1 MDHKATVV
9 HVTHE
14 AVGKIGGIGAVLD
27 GIFTSKAYL
36 EATGRSI
43 IISPLFSMEGTAE
56 NRLGTDG
63 QVLYSSRDGLV
74 KSSYHNNFRSIENQ
88 YNVDIVYGRRNFIDS
103 RTGIKSSPEVLL
115 IDVTR
120 IDPEPINNF
129 KGHVF
134 SEFGISSNLYEHIWE
149 YEQWMRLGP
158 PAIAALKAI
167 GAAGQECPTVIIS
180 HEFMGMP
187 TVLAAKL
194 DYNYDFKTV
203 FYAHEVATVRQIV
216 ENSPGHDTMFYNV
229 MAQAQ
234 KENLYVSDIFGSQ
247 SHFFKHAL
255 VEASRFCDNI
265 LAVGDYVADELRFLM
280 PEFAS
285 ADIDITYNGIP
296 AFEISLDEKL
306 ESRER
311 LRQYCYN
318 LLEYRPD
325 FIFTHVTRLVKSKGL
340 WRDLEVLKHIDNE
353 FAVSNKTAVMFI
365 LSTEVCQRRSRDIQK
380 MEQAYN
386 WPVAHREGM
395 PDMSGGETDFYATVQ
410 EFNAK
415 CRNVKIVFI
424 NQFGFTQANCGQRM
438 PEDME
443 FMDIRKG
450 SDVEFGQSIYEPFGI
465 AQFEPLSFGGICVVS
480 SVCGCAGFIKVI
492 SNADDTKNV
501 IIADYTQ
508 LGDLGLADIKDFK
521 AIDKNIRKQIEERV
535 SKKVAI
541 EICARLPK
549 NNEEL
554 TEMILSGYNLAKHMS
569 WENVVSFYVL
579 KSLSK
584 AVKKNRDN
592 LVSSYL
598 RAQQE
603 RVSL

>member
-43 IISPLFSMEGTAE
+43 IISPLFSTEGIAQD
-56 NRLGTDG
+56 RLGPNG
-63 QVLYSSRDGLV
+63 QVLYSSSDGLV
-74 KSSYHNNFRSIENQ
+74 KSNYHSHFRSIEDQ

-103 RTGIKSSPEVLL
+103 RTGIKSSPEVIL
-115 IDVTR
+115 IDVTQ
-120 IDPEPINNF
+120 IEPELINNF
-129 KGHVF
+129 KGQVF

-167 GAAGQECPTVIIS
+167 GAAAQECPTVIVS

-194 DYNYDFKTV
+194 DYSYDFKTV
-203 FYAHEVATVRQIV
+203 FYAHEVATMRRIV

-234 KENLYVSDIFGSQ
+234 KEELYVNDIFGSQ
-247 SHFFKHAL
+247 SHYFKHAL

-306 ESRER
+306 DSKER
-311 LRQYCYN
+311 LRQYCCN
-318 LLEYRPD
+318 LLGYRPD

-340 WRDLEVLKHIDNE
+340 WRDLQVLEHIDKE
-353 FAVSNKTAVMFI
+353 FIVSHKTAVMFI
-365 LSTEVCQRRSRDIQK
+365 LSTEVCQRRSRDILK

-395 PDMSGGETDFYATVQ
+395 PDMSGGEADFYTTVQ

-415 CRNVKIVFI
+415 CRNVKIVFV
-424 NQFGFTQANCGQRM
+424 NQFGFTTANCGWRM
-438 PEDME
+438 PKDME
-443 FMDIRKG
+443 FMDVRKG

-480 SVCGCAGFIKVI
+480 NVCGCAGFVKVI
-492 SNADDTKNV
+492 SNTDDTKNV

-508 LGDLGLADIKDFK
+508 LEDLGLVDIEDFK
-521 AIDKNIRKQIEERV
+521 AIDKNVRAQIEERV

-541 EICARLPK
+541 KICARLPK
-549 NNEEL
+549 NNEEIK
-554 TEMILSGYNLAKHMS
+554 EMILSGYNLAKHMS

-584 AVKKNRDN
+584 AVKKTRDD
-592 LVSSYL
+592 LILSY
-598 RAQQE
+598 
-603 RVSL
+603 